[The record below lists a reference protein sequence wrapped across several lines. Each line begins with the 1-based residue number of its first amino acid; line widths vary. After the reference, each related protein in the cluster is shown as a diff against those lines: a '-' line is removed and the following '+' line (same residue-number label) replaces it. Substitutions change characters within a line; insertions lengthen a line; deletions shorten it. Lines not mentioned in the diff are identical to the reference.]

1 MSRVLVPSAS
11 GLSKRTVIS
20 ILMQTKI
27 LHSLIT
33 LTLYIFQES
42 APNHT
47 FLANKIT
54 FIFSFGSAELA
65 VKMCPN
71 KLIN

>member
-1 MSRVLVPSAS
+1 MSALVLPLAS
-11 GLSKRTVIS
+11 GLSNCTVIS

-33 LTLYIFQES
+33 LTWHIFQQS
-42 APNHT
+42 ASNHT

-54 FIFSFGSAELA
+54 FIFSFATEGTSSGN
-65 VKMCPN
+65 VP
-71 KLIN
+71 

>member
-1 MSRVLVPSAS
+1 MRRLVAPSAS
-11 GLSKRTVIS
+11 GLSERTVIS

-33 LTLYIFQES
+33 LTRCIFQQS
-42 APNHT
+42 APCRT
-47 FLANKIT
+47 SLANKIT

>member
-1 MSRVLVPSAS
+1 MPSAP
-11 GLSKRTVIS
+11 GLSKRVVIS

-27 LHSLIT
+27 SRALIT
-33 LTLYIFQES
+33 LTRHIFQQS
-42 APNHT
+42 APNHAS
-47 FLANKIT
+47 LANKIT

-65 VKMCPN
+65 VKMRPN

>member
-1 MSRVLVPSAS
+1 MSVLALPLAS
-11 GLSKRTVIS
+11 GLSNGTVIS

-33 LTLYIFQES
+33 LTWRIFQQS
-42 APNHT
+42 APNHM

-54 FIFSFGSAELA
+54 FIFSFA
-65 VKMCPN
+65 VKGTSCGNVP
-71 KLIN
+71 LTS

>member
-1 MSRVLVPSAS
+1 MPSAA
-11 GLSKRTVIS
+11 GLSKRAVIS

-27 LHSLIT
+27 FRSLIT
-33 LTLYIFQES
+33 LTWRIFQES

-65 VKMCPN
+65 VKMCSN
-71 KLIN
+71 

>member
-1 MSRVLVPSAS
+1 MSRRVMPSAS
-11 GLSKRTVIS
+11 GLSKRVVIS

-33 LTLYIFQES
+33 LTWHIFQQS

-54 FIFSFGSAELA
+54 FIFSFGSVELA
-65 VKMCPN
+65 AKMCPN